1 MNPGPAP
8 RPPTER
14 PRLNLA
20 QSATSVPTTSFDS
33 MSLGPSSPAMSTP
46 SAPFFSNN
54 SSLSLVRSKTDGTAS
69 VIKEGHIRC
78 KEDKFLAGWNQRYL
92 ILREFRL
99 DFLKNENGK
108 VMQSIQLNTVTGVS
122 RSEDTRMAFE
132 VTRIANPKDGA
143 NRQVMNRD
151 LPTKTITCEVKN
163 DDEIYDWIDK
173 IYERCPGMGGVSNPT
188 NFSHRIHV
196 GFDPQTGGFVGLP
209 QEWEKLLT
217 ASAIT
222 KEDYKKNPQA
232 VIEVLEFYS
241 EHNMRAQH
249 PEMYSSTT
257 PTPPAMNQ
265 NKQLGFSAGNT
276 VAPPRPAP
284 PTNSQRYDSNQFVNK
299 YQENTP
305 PRSANGTPK
314 PEPQRALADKGGYD
328 MEADARRMK
337 ELANQEQQR
346 RKMEE
351 EAKRVREIQRQRER
365 DKEREREREAEQNRI
380 DQEAYNASL
389 PKTRTPLAKQELGGY
404 GGGPDDSASQ
414 RYNPS
419 RAAPQAP
426 TSQRDRQQS
435 QGAVKQPAVTAQRAA
450 PPAPI
455 SNSRS
460 PGRPANEGAQN
471 GQPSLRSPEAKY
483 RDPSPGAKY
492 EATADS
498 RKEQS
503 NTRQQPNG
511 VNGSAPASRLP
522 APVQQPK
529 PLNVGNKQQSTT
541 AKATTDPRKEAE
553 IALTTKKPVEE
564 RSKEVRMSSMSESEV
579 MAKLKQVV
587 SRDNPL
593 ESYSKQKKIGQG
605 ASGSVYV
612 ARVKEGASSPIARE
626 LYRMHGPKGQVA
638 IKQMDLRNQPR
649 KELIVNEIIVM
660 KDSKHPN
667 IVNFLDSFLQ
677 EQNNELWVVMEFME
691 GGALTDVI
699 DNNPVITEDQ
709 ISTICFETCKGLAHL
724 HSQDIIHRDIKSDN
738 VLLDR
743 IGNVKI
749 SRLSNL
755 TVVDQLLTLICS

>member
-20 QSATSVPTTSFDS
+20 QSTTSIPTTSFDS
-33 MSLGPSSPAMSTP
+33 MSLGPSSPAVSTP
-46 SAPFFSNN
+46 SVQFFSNN

-241 EHNMRAQH
+241 EHNIRAQH

-257 PTPPAMNQ
+257 PTPPAINQ
-265 NKQLGFSAGNT
+265 NKQLGFQAGNA

-284 PTNSQRYDSNQFVNK
+284 PTNSQRYDSNQFLSK

-314 PEPQRALADKGGYD
+314 PELQRAHTDKGGYD
-328 MEADARRMK
+328 MEADARRIK
-337 ELANQEQQR
+337 ELANQEQR

-365 DKEREREREAEQNRI
+365 DKEREREREAEQNRM
-380 DQEAYNASL
+380 DQEAYNSSI

-404 GGGPDDSASQ
+404 GGGPEESANPASQ

-426 TSQRDRQQS
+426 GSQRQL
-435 QGAVKQPAVTAQRAA
+435 QGAVKQPAVAAQRAA
-450 PPAPI
+450 PTVSI

-460 PGRPANEGAQN
+460 PGRPSNEGAQN
-471 GQPSLRSPEAKY
+471 GQTSLRSPEAKY
-483 RDPSPGAKY
+483 REPSPGAKY
-492 EATADS
+492 EGAADP

-503 NTRQQPNG
+503 HTRQQPNG
-511 VNGSAPASRLP
+511 INGSAPASRLP

-529 PLNVGNKQQSTT
+529 PLNLANKQQTSTP
-541 AKATTDPRKEAE
+541 KAATDPRKEAE
-553 IALTTKKPVEE
+553 IALTTKKPVED
-564 RSKEVRMSSMSESEV
+564 RAKEVRMSSMSESEV

-587 SRDNPL
+587 SKDNPL

-612 ARVKEGASSPIARE
+612 ARVKDGASSPIARE

-749 SRLSNL
+749 SKWSNPTGL
-755 TVVDQLLTLICS
+755 TSC